1 MLILTRRPNELLTI
15 GDKQIQIKVLE
26 VRGGRVRLGITAP
39 PEVCV
44 RREEAP
50 IENPSAV
57 LAVAD

>member
-39 PEVCV
+39 PEVTV
-44 RREEAP
+44 RRQDVTTDCPTSE
-50 IENPSAV
+50 
-57 LAVAD
+57 LAAAR